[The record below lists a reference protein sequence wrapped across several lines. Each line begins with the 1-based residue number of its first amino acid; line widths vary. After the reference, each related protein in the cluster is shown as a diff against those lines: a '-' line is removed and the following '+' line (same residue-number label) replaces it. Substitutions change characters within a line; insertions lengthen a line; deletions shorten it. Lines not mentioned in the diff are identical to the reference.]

1 MILFLSLDNSIQDHK
16 VFLFQIGGRV
26 KDVQFG
32 GITVELGANW
42 VHRLQ
47 IMIKTIIS
55 DKINQLCLLSKF
67 FSSNIRA
74 TQSKKDGNGMRYNPI
89 EDLVKVTFF
98 LSYIMIKL
106 F

>member
-1 MILFLSLDNSIQDHK
+1 MHFLAMSNSNRIFKFLILCQRYGWNHSGKKIERGRGQRGGRRRGIGQSRMILFLSLDNSIQDHK

-47 IMIKTIIS
+47 
-55 DKINQLCLLSKF
+55 N
-67 FSSNIRA
+67 N
-74 TQSKKDGNGMRYNPI
+74 
-89 EDLVKVTFF
+89 VKNNH
-98 LSYIMIKL
+98 KW
-106 F
+106 

>member
-1 MILFLSLDNSIQDHK
+1 M
-16 VFLFQIGGRV
+16 
-26 KDVQFG
+26 QFG

-55 DKINQLCLLSKF
+55 DKIKQLCLLSKF

-98 LSYIMIKL
+98 LLYVMINYLINL
-106 F
+106 FLY